1 MNVIE
6 LFAGA
11 GGAALGL
18 EAAGCESLARVEI
31 EPDPCE
37 TMRAA
42 GLECIEGDVRDLS
55 YYEGLQADLV
65 WSSFP
70 CQIWSTAGGRK
81 GAKDEKRNG
90 WPWTLEAID
99 FIEPKWFIAENVTGL
114 TSHSGG
120 CSSGCLGP
128 EDCARAYFDLEI
140 VAPLRERFAW
150 VGWRIL
156 NAADFG
162 VPQFRRRVFIVAGTR
177 AIRWPDPTHGDPK
190 AAKQG
195 DLFGRRLKPWSTVR
209 DALGA
214 GGSVIQYGVATKPNG
229 RTKEMPTDGPSGT
242 LLGGGRMYI
251 GDSLGAGSYL
261 RTEMTGAVAASV
273 DEPAGTVAHSGN
285 QYLHATDPG
294 VRKRRA
300 ATEIRVIGEGR
311 NPHGRRRLTVEECA
325 ILQDFPVGHPFQGT
339 KTAQY
344 RQVGNAVPPKLA
356 EVVGLAVLQADKEK
370 S

>member
-1 MNVIE
+1 MRVIE

-70 CQIWSTAGGRK
+70 CQPWSTAGDKR
-81 GAKDEKRNG
+81 GAQDDRNG
-90 WPWTLEAID
+90 WPWTLDAID

-114 TSHSGG
+114 TSHSGR

-140 VAPLRERFAW
+140 IAPLQRRFAW

-156 NAADFG
+156 NASSFG
-162 VPQFRRRVFIVAGTR
+162 VPQNRRRVIIVAGPG
-177 AIRWPDPTHGDPK
+177 AITWPDPTHGKPT
-190 AAKQG
+190 KQA
-195 DLFGRRLKPWSTVR
+195 DLFGRRLLSWVTVGE
-209 DALGA
+209 ALGID
-214 GGSVIQYGVATKPNG
+214 SRVI
-229 RTKEMPTDGPSGT
+229 
-242 LLGGGRMYI
+242 GGGRN
-251 GDSLGAGSYL
+251 DSVPHRSP
-261 RTEMTGAVAASV
+261 RTFRDLT
-273 DEPAGTVAHSGN
+273 DEPCTTIPAVQIGNAGPWLVHPSVLEKPAPTVCAMPNGKGCGQWSADQG
-285 QYLHATDPG
+285 LREKMEKATG
-294 VRKRRA
+294 K
-300 ATEIRVIGEGR
+300 
-311 NPHGRRRLTVEECA
+311 RRLTVQECA
-325 ILQDFPVGHPFQGT
+325 KLQDFPDDYPWQTETQT
-339 KTAQY
+339 KTSLFC
-344 RQVGNAVPPKLA
+344 QVGNAVPPKLA
-356 EVVGLAVLQADKEK
+356 EVVARAVIEEDQRDA
-370 S
+370 